1 MATEPVEGP
10 AKSKLAAGRSSP
22 ILSTESPEAGSK
34 PTFVAGPEVPSGST
48 TVTDRDPGTAPDE
61 VTIIPPDS
69 TTSPVANEVPVDEST
84 TSATS
89 DGRMPPIMEATEAAE
104 ATWPTPGSVVGTSV
118 RDASRGTVPALF
130 SSDRLVART
139 NPAATRAT
147 RTQTVAPPTTQGAA
161 RSFEPARSGT
171 GARDE
176 DAGPPTNDSDG

>member
-10 AKSKLAAGRSSP
+10 AKSKLAAGRSSA
-22 ILSTESPEAGSK
+22 ILSTESPEVGSK

-48 TVTDRDPGTAPDE
+48 TVTDRDPGTASDE

-89 DGRMPPIMEATEAAE
+89 DGRMPPIMEATAAAE
-104 ATWPTPGSVVGTSV
+104 ATWPTPASVVGTSV
-118 RDASRGTVPALF
+118 RDASLGMVPAPF
-130 SSDRLVART
+130 SSAPLVVAMT

-147 RTQTVAPPTTQGAA
+147 ITQTVAPPTTQGPA
-161 RSFEPARSGT
+161 RSFEPARSGA
-171 GARDE
+171 GVRD
-176 DAGPPTNDSDG
+176 